1 MFLVKL
7 LRSNEEEEDELFI
20 INLGV
25 VVRLFLNEFSS
36 PPGTNLGDRYV
47 VVRLLFLNEF
57 SSPPGTTNLLG
68 DRYDV
73 LLDEETMFGD
83 RTESAALRA
92 GVVLDDDV
100 FIILFYE

>member
-7 LRSNEEEEDELFI
+7 LRNNEEEEDELFI

-36 PPGTNLGDRYV
+36 PPGT
-47 VVRLLFLNEF
+47 
-57 SSPPGTTNLLG
+57 TNLRG

>member
-47 VVRLLFLNEF
+47 VVRLFLNEF
-57 SSPPGTTNLLG
+57 SSPPGTTNLRG

-92 GVVLDDDV
+92 GVVFDDV
-100 FIILFYE
+100 LITFSSMC

>member
-57 SSPPGTTNLLG
+57 SSPPGTTNLRG